1 MGVGTSIVVF
11 AIGAILKFATS
22 VQSSSFN
29 IQTIGVILMIVGAI
43 GFVVSLVF
51 WASWGGYG
59 VSHRR
64 RSYYEGSTGAPADG
78 GPRYRSGGR
87 TVVEEREQGF

>member
-29 IQTIGVILMIVGAI
+29 IQTIGVILMVVGVV

-59 VSHRR
+59 ISSRR
-64 RSYYEGSTGAPADG
+64 RSYYEGPAGVAPND
-78 GPRYRSGGR
+78 PRYPGGGR